1 MLGEMSQSDRDRY
14 RAASWTRGTSKMT
27 HRKEIRP
34 VVTGG
39 GAGEGGEG
47 GGRGIEA
54 PAPRTGQSWGR
65 SAQRGGRSQR
75 AV

>member
-1 MLGEMSQSDRDRY
+1 MLGEVSQTGTDTARPRGHVGPRKRLTGKRSDPWSPE
-14 RAASWTRGTSKMT
+14 A
-27 HRKEIRP
+27 
-34 VVTGG
+34 
-39 GAGEGGEG
+39 
-47 GGRGIEA
+47 GRGIEA